1 MEGGFKGCTLQ
12 MKMNGIPPQGKI
24 KLTHFDEKGNTRMVD
39 VGGKKETLRI
49 AIARGHITAH
59 PETLRLIAE
68 QKMKKGDVL
77 EVARLA
83 GIMAAKRTG
92 ELIPLCHPL
101 ALTSIRVELGI
112 AKENLRIEIKAEI
125 QTIGRTGVEMEAL
138 TAVSIAALTVY
149 DMCKAVDKEMV
160 IGDVRLVKKTGGK
173 SGDFISNSDTRGS

>member
-1 MEGGFKGCTLQ
+1 MV
-12 MKMNGIPPQGKI
+12 NGICESITAFRFHTRKMKKQ
-24 KLTHFDEKGNTRMVD
+24 LTHFDEKGNTRMVD
-39 VGGKKETLRI
+39 VGGKEETLRV
-49 AIARGHITAH
+49 AVARGHITAR

-101 ALTSIRVELGI
+101 ALTSIHVELAI
-112 AKENLRIEIKAEI
+112 ADDDRSRIEIEAEI

-138 TAVSIAALTVY
+138 TAVSVAALTVY
-149 DMCKAVDKEMV
+149 DMCKAVDREM
-160 IGDVRLVKKTGGK
+160 IIADVRLVKKTGGK
-173 SGDFISNSDTRGS
+173 SGDFTSVSDTQLP